1 MSRFTRPNSGAGFLF
16 SAEST
21 TSNWC
26 VRGKYCNV
34 TSVVVKINRAML
46 DFLGTVTPYN
56 TLDERGLQSLSSIA
70 IRRNYKKNMLVIQQG
85 DDTNTMFV
93 LIEGEM
99 RVYVEDE
106 QGKQLTIQILKSGN
120 IFGEVAL
127 IGEIPRTASVVTIT
141 DCAVAAFSREKY
153 LSFLK
158 QHPEI
163 SLALAK
169 ALANMVGD
177 ITEELGSIALCDV
190 YGRITHIF
198 EKYAVEAEDRRL
210 VPRFTHREIAGM
222 IGSSRE
228 MVSKI
233 LKDLENGSY
242 ISVTDKHYAIN
253 KDLPANW

>member
-1 MSRFTRPNSGAGFLF
+1 
-16 SAEST
+16 
-21 TSNWC
+21 
-26 VRGKYCNV
+26 
-34 TSVVVKINRAML
+34 ML
-46 DFLGTVTPYN
+46 NFLGTVTPYN
-56 TLDERGLQSLSSIA
+56 TLDQQGLQSLADIA
-70 IRRNYKKNMLVIQQG
+70 IRRSYKKNMVIIQQG
-85 DDTNTMFV
+85 DDTNTMFI

-106 QGKQLTIQILKSGN
+106 EGKQLTVRILKPGDS
-120 IFGEVAL
+120 FGEVAL
-127 IGEIPRTASVVTIT
+127 IGDFPRTASVVTIT
-141 DCAVAAFSREKY
+141 DSAVAAFSREKY

-163 SLALAK
+163 ALVLAK
-169 ALANMVGD
+169 TLANMVRET
-177 ITEELGSIALCDV
+177 TEELGSIALSDV

-198 EKYAVEAEDRRL
+198 EKYAVEAEDKRL

-242 ISVTDKHYAIN
+242 ISITDKHYVIN
-253 KDLPANW
+253 KNLPSNW